1 MVSDMRALILCLA
14 ACIVQPSD
22 DNETGLEPDV
32 DADGDSDSD
41 ADGDADTD
49 TATETP
55 EPWNASAM
63 SFDFSG
69 AIIGG
74 ELVDGAILAGKR
86 HDATFGLSLMSSP
99 SAGLR
104 NCNVQYHVAGAPTS
118 VQQGDIDLNYWRFW
132 DFSQLT
138 IEETGEDCASL
149 YSVFRLPLAA
159 HGGSLEAL
167 LAYLDVHMGL
177 KDMSEVNSLI
187 TGDWSEH
194 WSFGDWDADE
204 PYLAA
209 GGLYVGEPFYSAY
222 EMDVFQGFAMDLETM
237 EVQGDGLDLIPLT
250 MKGADDVPDGF
261 YTASPM
267 YIIGTDWN

>member
-14 ACIVQPSD
+14 ACIVQPPD
-22 DNETGLEPDV
+22 DNETGMEPDV

-55 EPWNASAM
+55 ERWNASAI

-74 ELVDGAILAGKR
+74 EIVDGAILSGKR

-99 SAGLR
+99 DGGLR
-104 NCNVQYHVAGAPTS
+104 NCNVQYHVAGAPSS
-118 VQQGDIDLNYWRFW
+118 VDDDNFDFDYWRSW
-132 DFSQLT
+132 DLSALD
-138 IEETGEDCASL
+138 IEEAGEDCASL
-149 YSVFRLPLAA
+149 ESVFQVLLAS
-159 HGGSLEAL
+159 HNGSLEAL
-167 LAYLDVHMGL
+167 LSYLDIHMGL
-177 KDMSEVNSLI
+177 KDMSVVPSYI
-187 TGDWSEH
+187 TEEWSEH
-194 WSFGDWDADE
+194 WGFGDWAADE

-209 GGLYVGEPFYSAY
+209 GGLYVGYIDHAY
-222 EMDVFQGFAMDLETM
+222 EMNAFQGFAMDVETM
-237 EVQGDGLDLIPLT
+237 EVEGDGFDLVPLE

-261 YTASPM
+261 YTSSPM
-267 YIIGTDWN
+267 FIIGTDWN